1 MEAASE
7 FFLAAE
13 SQHSA
18 VGPVWDQSQLELI
31 FCSMETNAM
40 KLFS

>member
-7 FFLAAE
+7 FLAAE
-13 SQHSA
+13 PPRSA
-18 VGPVWDQSQLELI
+18 FGPVWDGSQRVLI
-31 FCSMETNAM
+31 FCSMETNAT